1 MFIDWFCD
9 KKIDVY
15 SYAEYEDKYGISRDG
30 YVLKQE
36 AISVDIQPIG
46 AEKIKADYGYDIEA
60 NYRMYSSEVLE
71 ESDVVVWNNKT
82 YQIEK
87 IIAWDDY
94 CVYLLKEEVINLG
107 L

>member
-15 SYAEYEDKYGISRDG
+15 SYAEYEDEYGISRDG

-36 AISVDIQPIG
+36 GISVDIQPIG
-46 AEKIKADYGYDIEA
+46 AEKVKKDYGYDIEA
-60 NYRMYSSEVLE
+60 NYRMYSNEVLA
-71 ESDVVVWNNKT
+71 ESDVVLWKNKT
-82 YQIEK
+82 YNIVKAIE
-87 IIAWDDY
+87 WDDY
-94 CVYLLKEEVINLG
+94 SVYLLKEEVIKLG